1 MEQSEIAK
9 IAEKC
14 RVKILQWRNRQLIA
28 DMSGIHLNTL
38 TRFLSGGE
46 LTVSNLVAIELA
58 VNRYQK
64 SLEYANQCFSCE
76 D

>member
-9 IAEKC
+9 IAEEC

-38 TRFLSGGE
+38 SRFLNGGE

-58 VNRYQK
+58 VAKYQRII
-64 SLEYANQCFSCE
+64 EYKNLCYTCE
-76 D
+76 